1 MQVKKIPQLPAK
13 KFLDLVQVFRNQGWE
28 IPAEGKG
35 YESRFNRFCER
46 LSILEP
52 DEQDLVIELTK
63 NFTVISGNDYLQLLI
78 KLLEKIYI
86 EQVELFK
93 ASKKFFVFPLL
104 SPEDFQKIKSA
115 NYVWYS
121 FRSECIKYN
130 PLFLEK
136 DLIFCDITK
145 ASWVDKL
152 KANETIILLDDY
164 IGSGETAISAI
175 NWFVQYHNVPLKQ
188 IVVIT
193 IAAQEIGIQLVQ
205 DRTGVSVFS
214 CRCFKRGISD
224 QYTGEQLNSYTQ
236 IMTRIENKLKVIDED
251 RFGYKHSE
259 ALISLIRTPNNT
271 FPVFWKTYGKNKI
284 VPFPRD

>member
-1 MQVKKIPQLPAK
+1 MKKIPQLPAK

-104 SPEDFQKIKSA
+104 SPEDFQKIKSS

-175 NWFVQYHNVPLKQ
+175 NWFVQCHNVPLKQ
-188 IVVIT
+188 IVIIT

-205 DRTGVSVFS
+205 DKTGVLVFS
-214 CRCFKRGISD
+214 CRRFKRGISD

-251 RFGYKHSE
+251 RFGYNHSE

-271 FPVFWKTYGKNKI
+271 FPVFWKSYGKNKI